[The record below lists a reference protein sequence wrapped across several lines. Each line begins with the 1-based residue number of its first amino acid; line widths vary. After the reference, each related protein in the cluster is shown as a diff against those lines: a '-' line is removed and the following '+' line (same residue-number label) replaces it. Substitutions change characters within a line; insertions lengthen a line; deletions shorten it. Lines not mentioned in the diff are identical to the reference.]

1 MKSKYQTQ
9 GVCVL
14 LLGLACCSAMAQ
26 SASEPQTAITDSS
39 GVAPTPAASAASAPA
54 DKPSEVEAYMGRAG
68 DAVIAPLGDLNLVR
82 AKIPAALREAAV
94 APYGEPAPHD
104 CGNLAER
111 IRALD
116 AALGADLDAP
126 KSGNEASL
134 LERGVDQVGKA
145 SINMISDTTTG
156 IVPFRG
162 WVRRLT
168 GAERHSKRVA
178 AAITAGSLRRAYLKG
193 YARAQGCPATV
204 SSTPAA
210 ATASAAASS
219 AVPAAAAASAP

>member
-1 MKSKYQTQ
+1 MTFKHLASFS
-9 GVCVL
+9 L
-14 LLGLACCSAMAQ
+14 IALACMATSAAAQ
-26 SASEPQTAITDSS
+26 SAPS
-39 GVAPTPAASAASAPA
+39 ASDNGASAPA
-54 DKPSEVEAYMGRAG
+54 AQVSASEVPASSASQPRRAYVNQAG

-82 AKIPAALREAAV
+82 AKVPDALKEALA
-94 APYGEPAPHD
+94 APYAEPPRECA
-104 CGNLAER
+104 AIASR
-111 IRALD
+111 IQALD
-116 AALGADLDAP
+116 AVLGADLDAP
-126 KSGNEASL
+126 KSGEASL

-193 YARAQGCPATV
+193 YARAQGCV
-204 SSTPAA
+204 
-210 ATASAAASS
+210 ATAAPAS
-219 AVPAAAAASAP
+219 AAAAASAASAASAP

>member
-1 MKSKYQTQ
+1 MTPK
-9 GVCVL
+9 L
-14 LLGLACCSAMAQ
+14 LASSSLIALACMMASLAQ
-26 SASEPQTAITDSS
+26 AAPSTSS
-39 GVAPTPAASAASAPA
+39 TYSTSSTPASAAADVPASAPPTSA
-54 DKPSEVEAYMGRAG
+54 ASTPSGQDAQPGGSYIDRAG

-82 AKIPAALREAAV
+82 AKIPDALKEALA
-94 APYGEPAPHD
+94 APYAEPPVRECPAI
-104 CGNLAER
+104 AKR
-111 IRALD
+111 IHALD

-126 KSGNEASL
+126 RSANDPSL

-193 YARAQGCPATV
+193 YSRALACPATV
-204 SSTPAA
+204 ASTAQ
-210 ATASAAASS
+210 
-219 AVPAAAAASAP
+219 AAASAPASAASAP

>member
-1 MKSKYQTQ
+1 MTPK
-9 GVCVL
+9 L
-14 LLGLACCSAMAQ
+14 LASSSLIALACMMASLAQAAPSTSSTSSA
-26 SASEPQTAITDSS
+26 P
-39 GVAPTPAASAASAPA
+39 ASAADVPASAPPTSA
-54 DKPSEVEAYMGRAG
+54 ASTPSGQDAQPGGSYIDRAG

-82 AKIPAALREAAV
+82 AKIPDALKEALA
-94 APYGEPAPHD
+94 APYAEPPVRECPAI
-104 CGNLAER
+104 AER
-111 IRALD
+111 IHALD

-126 KSGNEASL
+126 RSANDPSL

-193 YARAQGCPATV
+193 YSRALACPATV
-204 SSTPAA
+204 ASTAQ
-210 ATASAAASS
+210 
-219 AVPAAAAASAP
+219 AAASAPASAASAP

>member
-1 MKSKYQTQ
+1 
-9 GVCVL
+9 
-14 LLGLACCSAMAQ
+14 
-26 SASEPQTAITDSS
+26 
-39 GVAPTPAASAASAPA
+39 
-54 DKPSEVEAYMGRAG
+54 MGRAG

-210 ATASAAASS
+210 ATASAAAPS

>member
-1 MKSKYQTQ
+1 MIIKHLASFSL
-9 GVCVL
+9 VA
-14 LLGLACCSAMAQ
+14 LACLATSAIAQ
-26 SASEPQTAITDSS
+26 PASQPADSAAAPEAAASTPATPASSASQ
-39 GVAPTPAASAASAPA
+39 PTR
-54 DKPSEVEAYMGRAG
+54 AYINQAG

-82 AKIPAALREAAV
+82 AKIPDALKEALASPYAEPPVRECSA
-94 APYGEPAPHD
+94 
-104 CGNLAER
+104 LTER
-111 IRALD
+111 IQALD

-126 KSGNEASL
+126 KTGNEASL

-204 SSTPAA
+204 
-210 ATASAAASS
+210 
-219 AVPAAAAASAP
+219 AAAAAPAAKAASAASAASAP

>member
-1 MKSKYQTQ
+1 MTPIKHLASLSLIT
-9 GVCVL
+9 
-14 LLGLACCSAMAQ
+14 LACLATSAAAQ
-26 SASEPQTAITDSS
+26 PVPAENTVTPQASAE
-39 GVAPTPAASAASAPA
+39 AASSPASGASQPTR
-54 DKPSEVEAYMGRAG
+54 AYINQAG

-82 AKIPAALREAAV
+82 AKIPDALKEALA
-94 APYGEPAPHD
+94 APYAEPPGRECPAM
-104 CGNLAER
+104 AER

-126 KSGNEASL
+126 KTGNEASL
-134 LERGVDQVGKA
+134 LERGVDQVGKT

-193 YARAQGCPATV
+193 YARAQGCPAMV
-204 SSTPAA
+204 ASSSVPAP
-210 ATASAAASS
+210 ASAAS
-219 AVPAAAAASAP
+219 AAAAASAP

>member
-1 MKSKYQTQ
+1 MSFKHLASLSL
-9 GVCVL
+9 VS
-14 LLGLACCSAMAQ
+14 LACLATPAIAQSSPAAPEGAAMAE
-26 SASEPQTAITDSS
+26 A
-39 GVAPTPAASAASAPA
+39 AASAPPA
-54 DKPSEVEAYMGRAG
+54 SASSASQPARAYINQAG

-82 AKIPAALREAAV
+82 AKIPAALKEALASPYAEPPVRECAA
-94 APYGEPAPHD
+94 
-104 CGNLAER
+104 LAER
-111 IRALD
+111 IQALD

-126 KSGNEASL
+126 KTGNEASL

-193 YARAQGCPATV
+193 YARAQGCPSAV
-204 SSTPAA
+204 AAAPAA
-210 ATASAAASS
+210 KAAS
-219 AVPAAAAASAP
+219 AASAP

>member
-1 MKSKYQTQ
+1 MTLKSRST
-9 GVCVL
+9 VTL
-14 LLGLACCSAMAQ
+14 FISLAALACQSAWAQ
-26 SASEPQTAITDSS
+26 SPAPSESASAPAGMASS
-39 GVAPTPAASAASAPA
+39 PAAAASAASAPA
-54 DKPSEVEAYMGRAG
+54 DKPSDTEAYIGRAG

-82 AKIPAALREAAV
+82 AKIPQALREAAV
-94 APYGEPAPHD
+94 APYGEPAPRD
-104 CGNLAER
+104 CANLAER

-116 AALGADLDAP
+116 AVLGADLDAP
-126 KSGNEASL
+126 KSTEASL

-145 SINMISDTTTG
+145 SINMISDTTTS

-193 YARAQGCPATV
+193 YARAQGCPALI
-204 SSTPAA
+204 AA
-210 ATASAAASS
+210 A
-219 AVPAAAAASAP
+219 PPAAAASAASAASAP

>member
-1 MKSKYQTQ
+1 MKLKH
-9 GVCVL
+9 
-14 LLGLACCSAMAQ
+14 LAPFSLIALAALCPSAFAQ
-26 SASEPQTAITDSS
+26 AEPSAPDAAVQ
-39 GVAPTPAASAASAPA
+39 APAAAASAASSPA
-54 DKPSEVEAYMGRAG
+54 EGASQPKRAYIDQAG

-82 AKIPAALREAAV
+82 AKIPEALKEALA
-94 APYGEPAPHD
+94 APYAEPPARECPAI
-104 CGNLAER
+104 AER

-126 KSGNEASL
+126 KSSNEASL
-134 LERGVDQVGKA
+134 LERGVDQVGKT

-193 YARAQGCPATV
+193 FARAQGCPATV
-204 SSTPAA
+204 ASTPVARA
-210 ATASAAASS
+210 ASAAG
-219 AVPAAAAASAP
+219 AAASTPTPTPVP

>member
-1 MKSKYQTQ
+1 M
-9 GVCVL
+9 
-14 LLGLACCSAMAQ
+14 
-26 SASEPQTAITDSS
+26 
-39 GVAPTPAASAASAPA
+39 
-54 DKPSEVEAYMGRAG
+54 
-68 DAVIAPLGDLNLVR
+68 GDLNLVR
-82 AKIPAALREAAV
+82 DKIPDALKEALASPYAEPPVRECAALT
-94 APYGEPAPHD
+94 
-104 CGNLAER
+104 ER
-111 IRALD
+111 IQALD

-126 KSGNEASL
+126 KTGNEASL

-204 SSTPAA
+204 VAAAAPAA
-210 ATASAAASS
+210 KAASAAS
-219 AVPAAAAASAP
+219 AASVP

>member
-1 MKSKYQTQ
+1 MTLKSRST
-9 GVCVL
+9 VTLFISL
-14 LLGLACCSAMAQ
+14 LALACQSAWAQ
-26 SASEPQTAITDSS
+26 SP
-39 GVAPTPAASAASAPA
+39 APTEAASAPA
-54 DKPSEVEAYMGRAG
+54 SAASSPAASASAPSDTEAYIGRAG

-82 AKIPAALREAAV
+82 AKIPPALREAAV
-94 APYGEPAPHD
+94 APYGAPDPHD
-104 CGNLAER
+104 CANLAER

-116 AALGADLDAP
+116 AVLGADLDAP

-145 SINMISDTTTG
+145 SINMISDTTTS

-193 YARAQGCPATV
+193 YARAQGCPALI
-204 SSTPAA
+204 AA
-210 ATASAAASS
+210 A
-219 AVPAAAAASAP
+219 PPAAAASAASAASAP

>member
-1 MKSKYQTQ
+1 MTLKSRST
-9 GVCVL
+9 VTLFISL
-14 LLGLACCSAMAQ
+14 LALACQ
-26 SASEPQTAITDSS
+26 SAWAQGPEQAE
-39 GVAPTPAASAASAPA
+39 AASAPA
-54 DKPSEVEAYMGRAG
+54 STASSPAAAASAPSDTEAYIGRAG

-82 AKIPAALREAAV
+82 AKIPPALREAAV
-94 APYGEPAPHD
+94 APYGAPDPHD
-104 CGNLAER
+104 CANLAER

-116 AALGADLDAP
+116 AVLGADLDAP

-134 LERGVDQVGKA
+134 LERGVDQVGKT
-145 SINMISDTTTG
+145 SINMISDTTTS

-193 YARAQGCPATV
+193 YARAQGCPALI
-204 SSTPAA
+204 AA
-210 ATASAAASS
+210 A
-219 AVPAAAAASAP
+219 PPAAAASAASAGSAASAP

>member
-1 MKSKYQTQ
+1 MTIKYIASFSL
-9 GVCVL
+9 VA
-14 LLGLACCSAMAQ
+14 LACLATAAIAQPASQPADSATTPDAAASTAAVPAS
-26 SASEPQTAITDSS
+26 SASQ
-39 GVAPTPAASAASAPA
+39 PTR
-54 DKPSEVEAYMGRAG
+54 AYINKAG

-82 AKIPAALREAAV
+82 AKIPDALKEALVSPYAEPPVRECAALT
-94 APYGEPAPHD
+94 
-104 CGNLAER
+104 ER

-126 KSGNEASL
+126 KTGNEASL

-193 YARAQGCPATV
+193 YARAQGCP
-204 SSTPAA
+204 
-210 ATASAAASS
+210 S
-219 AVPAAAAASAP
+219 AVAAAAAQAASAAPPAASVP